1 MCICDKSVKF
11 REFYMAFFFKKK
23 KLVLIREI
31 GDCLALNFPQKQCML
46 TAILLAVRQGEPASG
61 FK

>member
-1 MCICDKSVKF
+1 MCICNKSVKF
-11 REFYMAFFFKKK
+11 KEFYMAFKK

-31 GDCLALNFPQKQCML
+31 GDCLALNFSQKQCML
-46 TAILLAVRQGEPASG
+46 TAILPAMSQGEPASG